1 MPQPTRRNFAALLAT
16 PVLLSAQAPA
26 AATEDLAAQARNQIK
41 ANSDRLKQFKINIAV
56 EPAFAFKP

>member
-16 PVLLSAQAPA
+16 PVLLNAQAPA
-26 AATEDLAAQARNQIK
+26 AATEDLAAVARNQIK
-41 ANSDRLKQFKINIAV
+41 ANSDRLRQFKIDIAV

>member
-26 AATEDLAAQARNQIK
+26 AAAEDLAAAARNQIK
-41 ANSDRLKQFKINIAV
+41 ANSDRLNQFKIDMAV

>member
-1 MPQPTRRNFAALLAT
+1 MPQPTRRNLAVLLAT

-26 AATEDLAAQARNQIK
+26 AAAEDLAAMARNQIK

-56 EPAFAFKP
+56 EPAFAFEP

>member
-16 PVLLSAQAPA
+16 PVLLSAQAPV
-26 AATEDLAAQARNQIK
+26 AATEDLAALARNQIK
-41 ANSDRLKQFKINIAV
+41 ANSDRLTQFKLNIAV

>member
-1 MPQPTRRNFAALLAT
+1 MPQPTRRNLAALLAT

-26 AATEDLAAQARNQIK
+26 AAAEDLAAMARNQIK

-56 EPAFAFKP
+56 EPAFAFEP

>member
-26 AATEDLAAQARNQIK
+26 AAAEDLAAMARNQIK

-56 EPAFAFKP
+56 EPAFAFQP

>member
-26 AATEDLAAQARNQIK
+26 AAAEDLAAMAKNQIK

-56 EPAFAFKP
+56 EPAFAFEP